1 MLTHWLPSWPVKVPV
16 VYSSLVQQMV
26 LPDHLLTTVG
36 QYNVTHKKRQG
47 SKSYPAVV
55 GRIQLLLCRQRTR
68 DEINVSM
75 AFHADLAESCRFSE
89 NLYRMIL

>member
-36 QYNVTHKKRQG
+36 QYNVTHKNAKDLN
-47 SKSYPAVV
+47 
-55 GRIQLLLCRQRTR
+55 RIQLLLAVFSCYFVASVHETGLMFRWLSTQTSPRVVSFQRT
-68 DEINVSM
+68 
-75 AFHADLAESCRFSE
+75 FTG
-89 NLYRMIL
+89 